1 MARKS
6 SNRIW
11 WILSGV
17 VVVLIAGLLVA
28 KQLGWIGKPKPQVV
42 EFVKVTRKDIK
53 EQVNASGK
61 VRPEVEVK
69 ISPDVSGEI
78 IELHV
83 QEGDSVIKG
92 QLLLKIR
99 PDNYL
104 SQRERALASLN
115 NSKAALEQ
123 SKAVMAQADAR
134 FVRAKATFDRNKKL
148 FDDKVIPASEFEQIK
163 ADYAVAAHDI
173 ESAKANVEAARF
185 NIQSAQANVS
195 DASENL
201 RKTTIFAPV
210 SGIVSLLNV
219 EQGERVVGTSQMAG
233 TELLRIANLS
243 NMEVR
248 VNVNENDIV
257 RVNIG
262 DTTTIDVDAYSA
274 TGRTFT
280 GIVREISNT
289 ANGLAATTAV
299 TATDAVTE
307 FEVKIK
313 ILNDSFSDLL
323 LNRAKKS
330 YPFKPGMTASVDIIT
345 QKKSNVLSV
354 PISAVTT
361 RNADNN
367 TDDKNPNADA
377 DRNAD
382 TKAKV
387 DKSTKKPKEIVF
399 INSNG
404 KAVAREV
411 TTGIS
416 DFENIEIL
424 SGLKEGEELVSGP
437 FIMVSKKLKD
447 GDEIVK
453 KPEESKKD
461 KVKSNEKSN

>member
-17 VVVLIAGLLVA
+17 IILVTTGLFIAK
-28 KQLGWIGKPKPQVV
+28 KQGWIGKPKPQEV
-42 EFVKVTRKDIK
+42 EFVRATKKDIR

-83 QEGDSVIKG
+83 QEGDSVVKG
-92 QLLLKIR
+92 QLLIKIR
-99 PDNYL
+99 PDNYI

-123 SKAVMAQADAR
+123 SKSVLAQAEAR
-134 FVRAKATFDRNKKL
+134 FIRARATFDRNKKL
-148 FDDKVIPASEFEQIK
+148 FDEKVIPASEFEQIK
-163 ADYAVAAHDI
+163 ADYSVAQQEI
-173 ESAKANVEAARF
+173 ESAKSNIEASRF
-185 NIQSAQANVS
+185 NVQSSQANLS

-233 TELLRIANLS
+233 TELLRIANLN

-262 DTTTIDVDAYSA
+262 DTTIIDVDAYSSA
-274 TGRTFT
+274 GRTFK
-280 GIVREISNT
+280 GVVREISNT
-289 ANGLAATTAV
+289 ANGLASTSTSASA
-299 TATDAVTE
+299 DAVTE

-313 ILNDSFSDLL
+313 ILNESFSDLML
-323 LNRAKKS
+323 HRAKKT

-345 QKKSNVLSV
+345 EQKNGVLSV
-354 PISAVTT
+354 PASAVTT
-361 RNADNN
+361 RDNKPDPDPK
-367 TDDKNPNADA
+367 TPEAGRPAAAEEKQG
-377 DRNAD
+377 
-382 TKAKV
+382 KGAKI
-387 DKSTKKPKEIVF
+387 KEIVF
-399 INSNG
+399 VNSNG
-404 KAVAREV
+404 KAVARAV
-411 TTGIS
+411 KTGIR

-424 SGLKEGEELVSGP
+424 SGLREGEEIISGP
-437 FIMVSKKLKD
+437 FLIVSKKLND
-447 GDEIVK
+447 GDEVIRRVDK
-453 KPEESKKD
+453 SKKE
-461 KVKSNEKSN
+461 KGKSNEN